1 MASLDSKLKTS
12 KDSKFRSSKNMTTDF
27 RHVSTAFETELNP
40 SILRGNLLRYA
51 TVIPDVQE
59 HLKDLKA
66 SNPLYLSLLN
76 KIIITSI
83 TSNETIDINMCDS
96 SSGESVLAL
105 LLRQFNDASYNNTE
119 VLDFTKEVL
128 NCADNL
134 TSKYY
139 LAHLAAGIMSNHNLK
154 AQFSS
159 AIPFVRY
166 LVSATLNPDS
176 NDLTPQKNF
185 MTGVKLI
192 INEKADVNK
201 IALLPKLKQ
210 IVDDSSKKE
219 HNIDIVKFI
228 YSKAS
233 LARINLK
240 LTTLPNALYTAERN
254 NKSLDCVGYL
264 IQNSL

>member
-1 MASLDSKLKTS
+1 MASLDNKLKTS
-12 KDSKFRSSKNMTTDF
+12 KDSKFRSSKNMTKDF
-27 RHVSTAFETELNP
+27 RHVSPAFEPEVNP
-40 SILRGNLLRYA
+40 SLSRGELLRFA
-51 TVIPDVQE
+51 VVIPEVQE
-59 HLKDLKA
+59 CLKDLKA
-66 SNPLYLSLLN
+66 SNPMYLDLLVQV
-76 KIIITSI
+76 IRTSI
-83 TSNETIDINMCDS
+83 TPNQNIDINMCDS
-96 SSGESVLAL
+96 SRGESVLAL
-105 LLRQFNDASYNNTE
+105 LLKQFNDVSYNNTE
-119 VLDFTKEVL
+119 VLDFTQEVL
-128 NCADNL
+128 NCSDNL

-139 LAHLAAGIMSNHNLK
+139 LAHLAAGTMSNQNLK
-154 AQFSS
+154 AQFKA
-159 AIPFVRY
+159 AIPFVKS
-166 LVSATLNPDS
+166 LVSATLYSDS
-176 NDLTPQKNF
+176 DDLTSQKNF
-185 MTGVKLI
+185 MMGIKLI

-210 IVDDSSKKE
+210 IVDTSSKKE